1 METVKIQRFADRIRL
16 ETAKMLS
23 KRGFGHLG
31 GSFSIVETLAVLY
44 GHVMKIDPS
53 NPAWQDRDWFVLSK
67 GHAGP
72 ALYATLALKGYVP
85 LSMLD
90 TLNENGTLMPSHP
103 DRLKTHGVDVT
114 TGSLGQGISLATG
127 VAMSFK
133 LDKKPNRVFAIVGDG
148 EANEG
153 QVWEAFQFAAH
164 QKLSNL
170 LVFIDENH
178 KQLDGLTKD
187 IMNPFDLV
195 MKMEAFGFACL
206 RVKGDDVDA
215 IHNAIRQLD
224 SIDNQA
230 KCIVLDTVKGQGDE
244 YFENLFDNHHIRF
257 SGESKTALTSLI
269 QRLSDKV
276 ESEGRQ

>member
-103 DRLKTHGVDVT
+103 DRLKTPGVDVT

-127 VAMSFK
+127 IAKSFK
-133 LDKKPNRVFAIVGDG
+133 MDGKPNRVFAIVGDG

-215 IHNAIRQLD
+215 IYEAIRQLD
-224 SIDNQA
+224 SIDDQA

>member
-103 DRLKTHGVDVT
+103 DRLKTSGVDVT

-224 SIDNQA
+224 SIDDQA

>member
-1 METVKIQRFADRIRL
+1 METEKIKRFADLIRL

-44 GHVMKIDPS
+44 GQVMKIDPK

-103 DRLKTHGVDVT
+103 DRLKTPGVDVT

-153 QVWEAFQFAAH
+153 QVWEAFQFATH

-206 RVKGDDVDA
+206 RVKGNDVDA
-215 IHNAIRQLD
+215 IYEAIRQLD
-224 SIDNQA
+224 SIDDQA

-257 SGESKTALTSLI
+257 SGDSKTALASLI
-269 QRLSDKV
+269 QRLSEKV